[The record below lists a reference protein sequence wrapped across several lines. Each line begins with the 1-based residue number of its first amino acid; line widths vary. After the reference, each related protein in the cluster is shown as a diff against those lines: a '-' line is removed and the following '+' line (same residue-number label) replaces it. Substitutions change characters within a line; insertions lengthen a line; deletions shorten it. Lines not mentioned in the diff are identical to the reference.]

1 MSVLDSDAKTW
12 CTIIGDAFVD
22 IVCIVDNHENDKVL
36 RPGGDTLLKSPVQV
50 LAGGSGLN
58 TSTHLHFLSRHVNKI
73 AHDQGDHQEVNQQTY
88 LL

>member
-1 MSVLDSDAKTW
+1 MSVLDSDTKTW
-12 CTIIGDAFVD
+12 CTIIGDAL
-22 IVCIVDNHENDKVL
+22 DNHENDKVL